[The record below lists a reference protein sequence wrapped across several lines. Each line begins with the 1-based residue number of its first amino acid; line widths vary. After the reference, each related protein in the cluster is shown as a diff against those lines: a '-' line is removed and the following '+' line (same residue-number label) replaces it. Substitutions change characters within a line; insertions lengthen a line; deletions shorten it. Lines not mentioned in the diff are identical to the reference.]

1 MPLSSGDKLGP
12 SPAALMDLKPGDRLG
27 DRYQL
32 LSKLGSGGMGE
43 VWKARDTELDRD
55 VALKVSKAEFTAR
68 FKQEARAMAAFSH
81 PNICQIYDVGP
92 NYIVMELIDGVQLS
106 GPLLVE
112 KAVAYA
118 GQILDALDAA
128 HRKGFTHRDLKP
140 ANAMVTA
147 KGVVK
152 LLDFGLAKRN
162 VRELGPDDVTGA
174 ALTKEGNITGT
185 LQYMSPEQLNGKE
198 ADARS
203 DIFSFGCVLYEMLSG
218 KKAFSGSTTAS
229 VIAAIMEREPEPL
242 QTTPPLDR
250 VVRTCLA
257 KDPDERFQTARDL
270 KTALLWAM
278 EGESASSARSRSRF
292 GNAGWIVAAGVF
304 ALIAVALGVLYFRAA
319 TITAPETRT
328 DIVTPATNSPA
339 SFALSP
345 DGRKIAYVATGDG
358 ASRLWVRSLDS
369 TSAQPLPGTEG
380 ALSPFWS
387 PDSRSLG
394 FFADLKLKRID
405 LGGGQPQSLADVTA
419 ATAQVAQGAWSE
431 QGVILFNASAI
442 AGLSRVPA
450 SGGQVVAVTKIGKGQ
465 IGHRSPR
472 FLPGGKQFL
481 FTSTGTDPGL
491 WLGSLNAGEPR
502 TVSAFAAGTESVG
515 EYLAPGW
522 LLRVRGNDLVAQR
535 FDASRGQLS
544 GDPVTLAQGVGFDQ
558 NSLTGSFSVSPSGTI
573 AWRGGSGGGKR
584 QLIWFNRSGQNAGT
598 FGAPDDA
605 NPRFPELSPDGKRVA
620 VTRGP
625 VGANDLWIEEGTR
638 TSRFT
643 FGQGGNAF
651 TIWSPNGT
659 RVVFQSNRKGTFDL
673 YQKPADGS
681 GREELLLES
690 VDTKWPDSWSP
701 DGRFILYRSGQNKGD
716 LMVLPLAPDQ
726 KTTDGKPYAFLS
738 TPFNEANG
746 VFSPDGKWVAYESDE
761 SGRDEIYVRPF
772 PGPGGQWQVSTAGG
786 SMPRWRADG
795 KELYYLSPDQK
806 LMAAGVTV
814 QGASLAPGTPE
825 ALFQTHVTVNTNRQP
840 YDVGRDGR
848 FLIATEVESAS
859 TEPIHLL
866 LNWKP
871 PAK

>member
-1 MPLSSGDKLGP
+1 
-12 SPAALMDLKPGDRLG
+12 MDLKPGDKLG

-32 LSKLGSGGMGE
+32 ISKLGSGGMGE

-81 PNICQIYDVGP
+81 NNICQIYDVGP

-106 GPLLVE
+106 GPLPVE
-112 KAVAYA
+112 KAVGYA

-140 ANAMVTA
+140 ANVMVMQSGA
-147 KGVVK
+147 IK

-203 DIFSFGCVLYEMLSG
+203 DIFAFGGVLYEMLSG

-257 KDPDERFQTARDL
+257 KDPDARFQTALDL
-270 KTALLWAM
+270 KRNLLWAM
-278 EGESASSARSRSRF
+278 ENESASSARSRSRF
-292 GNAGWIVAAGVF
+292 GKTSWMAVAAVL
-304 ALIAVALGVLYFRAA
+304 ALALGASLYFRAG
-319 TITAPETRT
+319 TTTAPEIRT
-328 DIVTPATNSPA
+328 DIVTPATTTPA

-345 DGRKIAYVATGDG
+345 DGRKIAFVATGDG

-369 TSAQPLPGTEG
+369 TSAQPLLGTEG
-380 ALSPFWS
+380 AYNPFWS

-394 FFADLKLKRID
+394 FFADQKLKRID
-405 LGGGQPQSLADVTA
+405 LGGGQPQSLADVANA
-419 ATAQVAQGAWSE
+419 AVAQGSWSE
-431 QGVILFNASAI
+431 QGAILFNAGNAT
-442 AGLSRVPA
+442 ALFRVPA
-450 SGGQVVAVTKIGKGQ
+450 SGGQVVAVTKRGKGQ
-465 IGHRSPR
+465 VSHRSPR

-481 FTSTGTDPGL
+481 FTSTGTEPGL

-502 TVSAFAAGTESVG
+502 RISAFAAGAESVG

-522 LLRVRGNDLVAQR
+522 LVRVRGNVLVAQR

-544 GDPVTLAQGVGFDQ
+544 GDPVTLAQDVGLDQ
-558 NSLTGSFSVSPSGTI
+558 NTLAGSFSVSPSGTI
-573 AWRGGSGGGKR
+573 AWRTGGGGGKR
-584 QLIWFNRSGQNAGT
+584 QLTWFNRAGQIAGAW
-598 FGAPDDA
+598 GAPDDA
-605 NPRFPELSPDGKRVA
+605 NLRFPELSPDGKRVA
-620 VTRGP
+620 ITRGP
-625 VGANDLWIEEGTR
+625 VGSTDLWIEEGTR

-643 FGQGGNAF
+643 FGQGSNFNA
-651 TIWSPNGT
+651 IWSPDGR
-659 RVVFQSNRKGTFDL
+659 RVVFSSTRKGVQDL

-681 GREELLLES
+681 GSEELLLQSAE
-690 VDTKWPDSWSP
+690 TRRANSWSP
-701 DGRFILYRSGQNKGD
+701 DGRFILYYSAQNNGD
-716 LMVLPLAPDQ
+716 LMVLPLTGDR
-726 KTTDGKPYAFLS
+726 KPYAFLS
-738 TPFNEANG
+738 TPFNEDQG
-746 VFSPDGKWVAYESDE
+746 FFSPDGKWVAYESNE
-761 SGRDEIYVRPF
+761 SGRNEIYVRPF
-772 PGPGGQWQVSTAGG
+772 PGPGGQWQVSTGGG

-795 KELYYLSPDQK
+795 KELYYLAPDLK

-825 ALFQTHVTVNTNRQP
+825 ALFQTHVGVNANGQP
-840 YDVGRDGR
+840 YNVGRDGR
-848 FLIATEVESAS
+848 FLILTEVESAS
-859 TEPIHLL
+859 SEPIHLL
-866 LNWKP
+866 QNWHP